1 MDAVAR
7 GRWASMAGLGPAAG
21 RGATRADHRIRRAG
35 TGDDRGAQ
43 QGRRRTLTAVVRR
56 LGGRHASVVH
66 PRVPRRG
73 GADARGRSGPPTVGA
88 DGACRPGS
96 GRCGGRCRRAECA
109 GGRLGELSA
118 VLGGGVPDRNL
129 LAWWATARTP
139 HPALRGFGSHSG
151 GGVARVALLPDQHGR
166 STWRSRAEQLPS
178 DRGTARVRRGANRAP
193 GRRGARRDAVAAAI
207 TMAAAA
213 GGGEQ
218 ERDGDLPVA
227 DGARRR
233 RRTGRLS
240 DGPAPPA
247 RAGKRGV
254 VAVSGG
260 VAGDPGFGVG
270 GGTGAAV
277 VGAGGLQSGVAH
289 RSSLR
294 CPRGVRQRC

>member
-1 MDAVAR
+1 MRWQEVGGHRWPDWVRQRVGALLGRPRHTSCWCWRRSRCSARSASDAHR
-7 GRWASMAGLGPAAG
+7 CRSEAG
-21 RGATRADHRIRRAG
+21 RSPCICG
-35 TGDDRGAQ
+35 
-43 QGRRRTLTAVVRR
+43 
-56 LGGRHASVVH
+56 SS
-66 PRVPRRG
+66 RVPRRG
-73 GADARGRSGPPTVGA
+73 GADARGRGGPPTVGA

-96 GRCGGRCRRAECA
+96 GRCGGRCAARRHVPEV
-109 GGRLGELSA
+109 GSA
-118 VLGGGVPDRNL
+118 NYLLCWASGVPDRNL
-129 LAWWATARTP
+129 LARWATARTP

-213 GGGEQ
+213 GSGEQ

-240 DGPAPPA
+240 DRVFPSPS
-247 RAGKRGV
+247 REAGRGGC
-254 VAVSGG
+254 SGWCG
-260 VAGDPGFGVG
+260 W
-270 GGTGAAV
+270 
-277 VGAGGLQSGVAH
+277 
-289 RSSLR
+289 
-294 CPRGVRQRC
+294 